1 MPSPLDHTDKV
12 VETYLHAYADHLR
25 TRTMGPNATARIA
38 RAIRE
43 EAQRTQP
50 HPKHARHRHLALRA
64 ACIALALTV
73 GAGAI
78 ALWNQGVDADPGAFP
93 SDETD
98 SVTSP
103 LSGGNFFTLKAW
115 ADEAPMADNAGAIGQ
130 SVALGAPYLLLGSW
144 SGGDDSGYAVDIQ
157 FDDSCEGTNLSSLT
171 YELQSEQAFL
181 EYRDMNQWLAA
192 HGEGDRA
199 GACETWSEGF
209 TQSLTIDLDRE
220 TDYTRTFPTS
230 PEPRKDAPA
239 VTIFGKDNDVQTSLR
254 LDLSPNETLKE
265 LDEAVSASDDYDPAA
280 WSALACELYYEAAQ
294 QLDQSVLKI
303 TATFT
308 DGTTQSNAYRIS
320 PVADFKDV
328 YPEYEAAKEVAF
340 ADGAVEIDYSTLP
353 ALFTLTLVD
362 AS

>member
-1 MPSPLDHTDKV
+1 MSSPIDHTDKA
-12 VETYLHAYADHLR
+12 VEAYLHAYADHLR
-25 TRTMGPNATARIA
+25 TCTMDPNATARIA

-50 HPKHARHRHLALRA
+50 HPKHAHHRNLALRA
-64 ACIALALTV
+64 ACVALALTV

-78 ALWNQGVDADPGAFP
+78 ALWTQGVNADHGAFP
-93 SDETD
+93 NGDTD
-98 SVTSP
+98 PITSP

-115 ADEAPMADNAGAIGQ
+115 AAEAPMGDNANAVGQ

-157 FDDSCEGTNLSSLT
+157 FDDSCEGANLAALT

-192 HGEGDRA
+192 HGEGDHA
-199 GACETWSEGF
+199 GNCEAWSEGF
-209 TQSLTIDLDRE
+209 TQSLTIDLIRE

-230 PEPRKDAPA
+230 LEPRKDAPA

-254 LDLSPNETLKE
+254 LELPPNETLE
-265 LDEAVSASDDYDPAA
+265 QLDEAINASDDYDAAA

-294 QLDQSVLKI
+294 QLDQSVLTI

-308 DGTTQSNAYRIS
+308 DGTTQNNSYRIS

-328 YPEYEAAKEVAF
+328 YPEYEAAEEVAF
-340 ADGAVEIDYSTLP
+340 ADGADEIDYSTLP